1 MEQKHMM
8 EQQPAS
14 SNDTAAKMAWTTPV
28 LTKLQVE
35 DAESGANIS
44 ENGATGS

>member
-1 MEQKHMM
+1 MER
-8 EQQPAS
+8 
-14 SNDTAAKMAWTTPV
+14 NNGIDTQREVSMKAQEKQAWTAPV

-35 DAESGANIS
+35 DAESGNNIS